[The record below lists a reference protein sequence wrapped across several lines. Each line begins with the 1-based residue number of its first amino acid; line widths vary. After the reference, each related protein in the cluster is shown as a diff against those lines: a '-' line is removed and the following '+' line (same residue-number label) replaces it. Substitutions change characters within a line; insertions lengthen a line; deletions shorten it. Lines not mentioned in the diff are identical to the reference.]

1 MCAHESLYEYRF
13 MNDFEQFWQSAVD
26 LLWGLPLVILIGAS
40 AIYFAWLCRMQ
51 PFLRLRH
58 SIELLLGR
66 HRETSAPGEI
76 SHFRALSSALSGTI
90 GMGNIAGVAIAISLG
105 GPGAIFWM
113 WVAGFLGMCTK
124 FFTCSLAC
132 MYRQEDEDGIAQG
145 GPMHF
150 IEAGLGRRFRPLAVM
165 FALCGLIGCLPLFSA
180 NQLAGML
187 QVEWGIPRSITGI
200 GAAIFVGVVILGGI
214 KRVGLIT
221 SRLVPTMFVL
231 YLVSSIIV
239 ISSNYAILPTLFA
252 DIFRAAFGG
261 EALLGGAAGLTFK
274 EVLVTGVKR
283 AVFSNEAG
291 VGTEALAHGA
301 AQTKE
306 PVREGLVAMLGPFI
320 DTHIVCTLTALVI
333 LSAGVAPAD
342 SGIAMAVSAFEKSM
356 PAMGGLLLTLV
367 FIMFAV
373 STMISYSYYSV
384 KCAWYLFGKKTG
396 NYYIYVCLLSIP
408 IAASWNQATA
418 VNIIDAAF
426 ALMVIPTLSATILL
440 APKVVIEMRDY
451 FSRSGL

>member
-1 MCAHESLYEYRF
+1 MKS
-13 MNDFEQFWQSAVD
+13 FEQFWQYAVD
-26 LLWGLPLVILIGAS
+26 LVWGLPLVVLIAS
-40 AIYFAWLCRMQ
+40 SALYFAWLCRAL
-51 PFLRLRH
+51 PFLKLRH
-58 SIELLLGR
+58 SIDLLLGK
-66 HRETSAPGEI
+66 HRDPDAPGEI

-90 GMGNIAGVAIAISLG
+90 GMGNIAGVAIAISMG

-113 WVAGFLGMCTK
+113 WVAGLLGMCTK

-132 MYRQEDEDGIAQG
+132 MYRKEDEDGIAQG
-145 GPMHF
+145 GPMYF
-150 IEAGLGRRFRPLAVM
+150 IEVGLGKKFKPLAIM
-165 FALCGLIGCLPLFSA
+165 FAICGMMGCLPLFQA

-187 QVEWGIPRSITGI
+187 QIEWGISRSSTGI
-200 GAAIFVGVVILGGI
+200 VTAIFVGIVILGGI

-221 SRLVPTMFVL
+221 SRLVPSMFLL
-231 YLVSSIIV
+231 YF
-239 ISSNYAILPTLFA
+239 ISSLYVVFSNYELVPTLFA

-261 EALLGGAAGLTFK
+261 DAVLGGAVGLTFK
-274 EVLVTGVKR
+274 EVLITGVKR

-333 LSAGVAPAD
+333 LSTGVGPSE
-342 SGIAMAVSAFEKSM
+342 SGIAMTVNAFEQSI
-356 PAMGGLLLTLV
+356 PVVGGLVLMLV
-367 FIMFAV
+367 FLLFAV

-384 KCAWYLFGKKTG
+384 KCAWYLFGKRKG
-396 NYYIYVCLLSIP
+396 NYYIYVYLIFIP

-418 VNIIDAAF
+418 VNIIDTTF
-426 ALMVIPTLSATILL
+426 ALMVIPTLTATILL
-440 APKVVIEMRDY
+440 APKVVEAMRDY
-451 FSRSGL
+451 FQRNNL